1 MSFLVF
7 FLYQAALES
16 ARDGYGYT
24 WVNFWYYTDNSEIN
38 LILAMW
44 FTFAVLGLILFA
56 IYPPRTYTGIV
67 VGYLGCIIASIGYGL
82 TVNLFM
88 E

>member
-1 MSFLVF
+1 
-7 FLYQAALES
+7 
-16 ARDGYGYT
+16 
-24 WVNFWYYTDNSEIN
+24 
-38 LILAMW
+38 MW